1 MSLEIKEPN
10 LNNSEYVFKYKLL
23 CEYLDYINSELDVTK
38 YGEWLETKKTVLGK
52 STLGVSILGSK
63 INQEV
68 YSLQ

>member
-38 YGEWLETKKTVLGK
+38 YGEWLETKN
-52 STLGVSILGSK
+52 SFREIYFRSIY
-63 INQEV
+63 IR
-68 YSLQ
+68 